1 VCGKAGNKF
10 CVMLG
15 KNEME
20 RKNVELDKVKA
31 SKLDYVAAANVASVA
46 AAAAAASAVPGKYGT
61 F

>member
-1 VCGKAGNKF
+1 
-10 CVMLG
+10 MLG

-46 AAAAAASAVPGKYGT
+46 AAASAVPGKYGT

>member
-1 VCGKAGNKF
+1 
-10 CVMLG
+10 MLG

-46 AAAAAASAVPGKYGT
+46 AAAVAAAASAVPGKYGT